1 MSLLTVF
8 ADAMIFLPLI
18 FGSNEVK
25 IGSRVEI
32 STNAPVGAHVQAFD
46 LTTDQWLGL
55 DTSDSDAWVTFP
67 AIVGNDLRI
76 MIEHTTGTESTQCY
90 HLPVDAVNP
99 VNNKAEL
106 RFQDRITCPQS

>member
-1 MSLLTVF
+1 MI

-32 STNAPVGAHVQAFD
+32 AVNAQVNAQVQAYD
-46 LTTDQWLGL
+46 ITTDQWLGVA
-55 DTSDSDAWVTFP
+55 TSDLDGWSTFP
-67 AIVGNDLRI
+67 AITGNDLRI
-76 MIEHTTGTESTQCY
+76 MIEHTDGKEDTRCY

-99 VNNKAEL
+99 ANGMAEL
-106 RFQDRITCPQS
+106 RAVDRFDCPAS